1 MVYVSVCKRRRVY
14 VRVRERGRVYVR
26 VCERGR
32 VYARVCERG
41 RVYVRGER
49 VRECIRGRGMCVYEG
64 DDAMVKE

>member
-1 MVYVSVCKRRRVY
+1 MC
-14 VRVRERGRVYVR
+14 ERGRVYAR

-41 RVYVRGER
+41 RVYVRVRER
-49 VRECIRGRGMCVYEG
+49 VMECISARGMCVYEG